1 MVFSSPNEHL
11 SPSQLLG
18 PGGDLVT
25 LAKEFWRVA
34 DVEVSSPNGAHLQ
47 LFHLA

>member
-34 DVEVSSPNGAHLQ
+34 DVEVSSPNEAQLQ
-47 LFHLA
+47 LIHLA